1 MMEKA
6 GAKGTMEVSNS
17 EMQAFLDCR
26 RRWMWSYYY
35 KLQPK
40 RESTVGPLPLGAR
53 VHKAL
58 EQGFSSPGR
67 AEAMFA
73 VLAASIEEDYPR
85 AEAAGELEQFEKECE
100 LAVIMLQGFVDW
112 AAEEGLDAGWEV
124 VSHERVVRTP
134 EVELPSGD
142 RVVFKGKIDQLVRSE
157 RSGALWFR
165 DWKTCQTLKNP
176 TLHLDPQM
184 RMYALLLALTEPDAV
199 VTGAHYVMLRK
210 VKRSAS
216 AKPPFYGLEEV
227 RLSPLEMS
235 SFWTRTIGI
244 ATEMASVR
252 RRLEA
257 GEDDRAVCPPRPN
270 RDCSWRCPFF
280 EACPMRDDG
289 SDYERYLSDHFEV
302 SDPYAYYDEDP
313 NKETMT

>member
-1 MMEKA
+1 RLRLRRDRRCRSARRAGRQGGHDAEGPTGQGDDRAHDDRRPPGGDMTEQT
-6 GAKGTMEVSNS
+6 GAKGAMEVSNS

-85 AEAAGELEQFEKECE
+85 AEAAGELEQFEKECG
-100 LAVIMLQGFVDW
+100 LAVIMLEGVVDW

-142 RVVFKGKIDQLVRSE
+142 HVVF
-157 RSGALWFR
+157 
-165 DWKTCQTLKNP
+165 
-176 TLHLDPQM
+176 
-184 RMYALLLALTEPDAV
+184 
-199 VTGAHYVMLRK
+199 
-210 VKRSAS
+210 
-216 AKPPFYGLEEV
+216 
-227 RLSPLEMS
+227 
-235 SFWTRTIGI
+235 
-244 ATEMASVR
+244 
-252 RRLEA
+252 
-257 GEDDRAVCPPRPN
+257 
-270 RDCSWRCPFF
+270 
-280 EACPMRDDG
+280 
-289 SDYERYLSDHFEV
+289 
-302 SDPYAYYDEDP
+302 
-313 NKETMT
+313 